1 MKLDTLQKVPT
12 TSKDVIELAI
22 SDWLKAV
29 FIAIVVL
36 LVICLAVVY
45 LIKKKIYVKVYSKLL
60 IIMDKLEKNYELA
73 TRLFN
78 KGDYEMA
85 IVIIED
91 INRVP
96 RLTDELKKKCANL
109 KIEIQHARDKQF
121 VEDLLCKI
129 NNLLTSLKFKEAK
142 ELLLSNKPRNKSDYD
157 MINNQI
163 INAEVDNI
171 KKTVDR
177 LIKESKVKEAY
188 SYFNNTFTEFS
199 EPKFLKDVDEYL
211 RSYIQNELP
220 KLLEKN
226 EIESLED
233 ILRTIE
239 DIIQY
244 RSLPQI
250 SDLKTKAKEKLYN
263 KVFSS
268 ITEALEKYEITEAQQ
283 ILDKYRNILLST
295 QIATLN
301 RKISE
306 VRNSKPYIA
315 QELRK
320 KVVSLANDGKFKS
333 VYTLIENAE
342 KSYKENF
349 NTLRQE
355 IQEIEETQKLEVAK
369 QRISTMVAQ
378 IHKKINSYDLNNIDK
393 DLAEL
398 RTVIESNEKLG
409 TFFVEELGKLN
420 SSYGLAKSNINK
432 EHTFYGSYP
441 LAPIGIFNV
450 EKKTN
455 AGEDADPILEVQ
467 ADRNWGV
474 LGVFDGMG
482 GAGARRY
489 IHNTTMEE
497 HTSAYWASRFVRNAV
512 DELIKSRPIGTD
524 PIEYLENNLHH
535 SIKKKLDCEI
545 QNFPATSSTSVSKS
559 LAKLPTTM
567 ALCAYQIVYDSIMIN
582 CYWAG
587 DSRVYLFDG
596 DRLCFLT
603 LDDAD
608 APAGDPFS
616 PANMD
621 LAMNNKI
628 CQDQEYRINKST
640 IKVKMIHEKPIILF
654 AATDGCFGYYK
665 NPIEFENMILSV
677 MSSSQIKEW
686 MPKIKQAIIDNIQ
699 QDDFSMS
706 AVLIGS
712 KDCDSLQSNVRHRL
726 SENIFADYLLWR
738 NNEQEEQNII
748 RTQIDECGPKI
759 ENKLIELNKVRNAI
773 EEIINSITKFKLE
786 FEASRK
792 TLLKYSSKSNISIE
806 ENSLY
811 NKLNELHLELQTK
824 EVNLNKD
831 ITNLQEYRNG
841 LKDKLEDLQL
851 QAQRDNNEWYTKY
864 KSIIKVIQ
872 PSQQI

>member
-1 MKLDTLQKVPT
+1 MKPDTIQNLMPEF
-12 TSKDVIELAI
+12 TSDKITEFVI

-29 FIAIVVL
+29 FIAIVI
-36 LVICLAVVY
+36 LVICLVVH
-45 LIKKKIYVKVYSKLL
+45 LIKKKIHVKLYSKLL
-60 IIMDKLEKNYELA
+60 IIMDKLERNYELA
-73 TRLFN
+73 TFYFN
-78 KGDYEMA
+78 NRDYEMA

-91 INRVP
+91 INSVP
-96 RLTDELKKKCANL
+96 RLTDELRKKCSNL
-109 KIEIQHARDKQF
+109 KSEIQQAKDKQF
-121 VEDLLCKI
+121 VEELLDKI
-129 NNLLTSLKFKEAK
+129 NNLLISLKFKEAK
-142 ELLLSNKPRNKSDYD
+142 ELLLNNRPRNKSDYD

-163 INAEVDNI
+163 INAEVNNI
-171 KKTVDR
+171 KETVER
-177 LIKESKVKEAY
+177 LIKESKVKEAF
-188 SYFNNTFTEFS
+188 SYFNNTLTEIS
-199 EPKFLKDVDEYL
+199 EPKLLKDVDEYL

-239 DIIQY
+239 NIIRY
-244 RSLPQI
+244 RNLPQI
-250 SDLKTKAKEKLYN
+250 SDLKTKTNEKLYN

-306 VRNSKPYIA
+306 ARNSKPYIA

-320 KVVSLANDGKFKS
+320 KIVPLANTGKFKS
-333 VYTLIENAE
+333 AYTLIENAE

-349 NTLRQE
+349 DTLRQE
-355 IQEIEETQKLEVAK
+355 IQEIEEAQNLEVAK
-369 QRISTMVAQ
+369 QRISTMIAQ

-393 DLAEL
+393 DFSEL
-398 RTVIESNEKLG
+398 KTAIESNEKLE
-409 TFFVEELGKLN
+409 TFFVEELEKLN
-420 SSYGLAKSNINK
+420 SSYDLVKRNISK
-432 EHTFYGSYP
+432 EQVFYGSYP
-441 LAPIGIFNV
+441 LAPIGMFNV
-450 EKKTN
+450 EKKID

-482 GAGARRY
+482 GAGARKF
-489 IHNTTMEE
+489 IHNKTKEE

-524 PIEYLENNLHH
+524 PIKFLESNLHH

-545 QNFPATSSTSVSKS
+545 QNFPAASSTAVSKL

-567 ALCAYQIVYDSIMIN
+567 ALCAYQIIDDFININ

-608 APAGDPFS
+608 TPDGDPFS

-628 CQDQEYRINKST
+628 CQDHAFRINKST
-640 IKVKMIHEKPIILF
+640 IKVKMTSETSIVLF

-665 NPIEFENMILSV
+665 NPIEFENMILSI
-677 MSSSQIKEW
+677 MSSFQIKQW
-686 MPKIKQAIIDNIQ
+686 MPQIKQAIIDNIQ

-712 KDCDSLQSNVRHRL
+712 KNCDSLQSNIFHRL
-726 SENIFADYLLWR
+726 SEDIFADYLSWK
-738 NNEQEEQNII
+738 NKEQNEQKQIC
-748 RTQIDECGPKI
+748 TQINKSSSEI
-759 ENKLIELNKVRNAI
+759 ENKLLEFNKVKD
-773 EEIINSITKFKLE
+773 SIKNIKDRITNFKSE
-786 FEASRK
+786 FEISRE
-792 TLLKYSSKSNISIE
+792 TLLEYFSESDISIE
-806 ENSLY
+806 EDLLY
-811 NKLNELHLELQTK
+811 NKLNELHTKLQIM

-831 ITNLQEYRNG
+831 ITDLQKKRNG
-841 LKDKLEDLQL
+841 LKDKLEHLQL
-851 QAQRDNNEWYTKY
+851 QERRDNNEWYTKY
-864 KSIIKVIQ
+864 KSIIKVVQ
-872 PSQQI
+872 PSQLI